1 MPRRREMK
9 RRETEEAVDREEAP
23 SGQLSQDRSR
33 RRSTLTLSNYSNKRL
48 TKTDMVVECLEA
60 TPHQAVAL
68 PALHSYLQE
77 NIARLTATSL
87 TWAHDIKAACDL
99 ELAKPTSRIAEL
111 PVRLPRGPPAYK
123 LRCSMFLDRSAARY
137 PCLLSPRRSALGGAR
152 LWRSRHAAQSPR
164 RGSAR
169 PKPANPAACRDRK
182 ACKTRRQHVTA
193 EDLNPS
199 PRFKPLAEAYAAPT
213 RAADG
218 HRRGIKHSVGSP
230 HSSSVLPTTTAAS
243 SPAATSAPAAAS
255 AAASS
260 TGALHTGMRVRARYS
275 APLGARWYGG
285 VVEAANEDGVRCDDA
300 YYGHS
305 CSACAHSART
315 HSAYTYYGTHHVRY
329 DDGDVEGAVRRSHN
343 QPSKLSLLCT
353 TSLLTMAL

>member
-1 MPRRREMK
+1 
-9 RRETEEAVDREEAP
+9 
-23 SGQLSQDRSR
+23 
-33 RRSTLTLSNYSNKRL
+33 
-48 TKTDMVVECLEA
+48 MVVECLEA

-87 TWAHDIKAACDL
+87 TWVHDIKAACDL

-111 PVRLPRGPPAYK
+111 PLRLPRGPPAYK

-218 HRRGIKHSVGSP
+218 HRRGIKHSV
-230 HSSSVLPTTTAAS
+230 
-243 SPAATSAPAAAS
+243 
-255 AAASS
+255 
-260 TGALHTGMRVRARYS
+260 
-275 APLGARWYGG
+275 
-285 VVEAANEDGVRCDDA
+285 RCDDA